1 MQDSTNKNKFI
12 GTYYKKIRSSLEVQ
26 TQHVSCVIN
35 NSVLVHL
42 VLCCLP
48 LYSNYTLKLI
58 AFCTRRL
65 LAAKTAR
72 YRIPRGAHQWYH
84 PAPVGNIK
92 AITMLSL
99 FHNKLNKIIGKTA
112 PPTPKIPILTESTSC
127 WVFEVASMWSPSPPY
142 LKLILS
148 AKQVQENARNTKT
161 MVYMLFYYV
170 EYFVWRLN

>member
-1 MQDSTNKNKFI
+1 MQDSTNKNKLI

-26 TQHVSCVIN
+26 TQHVSCVKN

-65 LAAKTAR
+65 LAAKTAL

-99 FHNKLNKIIGKTA
+99 FHNKINKIIGKTA
-112 PPTPKIPILTESTSC
+112 PPNPQNTYTYGIHELLGFWSS
-127 WVFEVASMWSPSPPY
+127 VHEVTQSSISKAN
-142 LKLILS
+142 I
-148 AKQVQENARNTKT
+148 VR
-161 MVYMLFYYV
+161 
-170 EYFVWRLN
+170 

>member
-1 MQDSTNKNKFI
+1 MQYSPNKNKLI

-26 TQHVSCVIN
+26 TQHVSCLIN

-65 LAAKTAR
+65 LAAKTAL

-99 FHNKLNKIIGKTA
+99 FHNKLNKIIGKPA
-112 PPTPKIPILTESTSC
+112 PPPNPQNTYTYGIHESLG
-127 WVFEVASMWSPSPPY
+127 FWSSVHGVTQSSIS
-142 LKLILS
+142 KANI
-148 AKQVQENARNTKT
+148 VR
-161 MVYMLFYYV
+161 
-170 EYFVWRLN
+170 